1 MTEPN
6 EQFAELTR
14 RGHQVFT
21 AALRAWEDAARAL
34 TEALRRPRTGLPD
47 VRTSVDAAFD
57 FAAQTLADQREF
69 AKTLMTAGPRL
80 LGAAAQ
86 RTAPDVETSAAPD
99 PAVQPAIEA
108 PAPSAP
114 SGNPS
119 TYDTAGEPAGSSA
132 PLTPAAKAAPAA
144 KRAPAPRKATAA
156 KRAPAATKAVAAKR
170 APAAKKSS
178 AAKKAPAGRKSTAT
192 RAPAAPDTSGSAT
205 PGSATPAPTTG
216 APEPAGEST
225 APETTSGTTTPASET
240 PTPRKAADTTAQS
253 ATSNGSAGA
262 PGDNA

>member
-57 FAAQTLADQREF
+57 FAAQMLADQREF
-69 AKTLMTAGPRL
+69 TKTLMTAGPRL

-132 PLTPAAKAAPAA
+132 PRTPAAKAAPAA

-156 KRAPAATKAVAAKR
+156 KRAPAATKALAAKK

-192 RAPAAPDTSGSAT
+192 RAPAAPDTSA
-205 PGSATPAPTTG
+205 SATPAPTTG
-216 APEPAGEST
+216 TPEPAGEST
-225 APETTSGTTTPASET
+225 APETTSGTTTPTSET